1 MKKSKLIKW
10 VDERRYMSNGKQ
22 ILLYFQL
29 DTCISMQGEIYN
41 I

>member
-22 ILLYFQL
+22 ILYFQL